1 MSVDFQLPLEP
12 YLERNASWNPKRTVA
27 RLSIFDTPL
36 NLIHPNPS
44 GITII
49 QSEDSNAPPDVD
61 SDSLRN
67 GGLTCRAC
75 ALAFNSVAEQRL
87 HFKSSLHTTNLR
99 RRLQGLQPAVTA
111 AITDDV
117 ENLKLNDSKDSG
129 ENENDSG
136 DSADE
141 AGPAENDVVES
152 EYSSVCAPTSGNGA
166 EGEFSRSI
174 SGTEGPVLT
183 FRPDSSSIQHTTVA
197 QNITGNPKWDRLA
210 TSLADGSTEF
220 CYMEELPDNSYKFSF
235 SSHPASNN
243 FSTLSRFG
251 ILRMLNGE
259 GEKIPF
265 DHFLFEHHLHAKLT
279 KIKVFG
285 QFRLWKTLYCWR
297 HTVRERKC
305 YRAVCLFGCCAT
317 ILSQC
322 FIGFI
327 FYCRHWH

>member
-1 MSVDFQLPLEP
+1 MKKSPIDSSFTAAGAGAGAGINQDGHHHYHHNMAPAARPPAFPRPSSAVAKSRLKDRLVLSAGKGRPITNSPPLKKDGAGIGERQFDRFDDEDDIAVEDLHHSPVTFGGDESSVLTQQ
-12 YLERNASWNPKRTVA
+12 N
-27 RLSIFDTPL
+27 L
-36 NLIHPNPS
+36 NLTTHNIAN
-44 GITII
+44 
-49 QSEDSNAPPDVD
+49 
-61 SDSLRN
+61 
-67 GGLTCRAC
+67 RAIKH
-75 ALAFNSVAEQRL
+75 NT
-87 HFKSSLHTTNLR
+87 SSLVHGNEYNAMR
-99 RRLQGLQPAVTA
+99 QGLAP
-111 AITDDV
+111 
-117 ENLKLNDSKDSG
+117 
-129 ENENDSG
+129 
-136 DSADE
+136 DSA
-141 AGPAENDVVES
+141 S
-152 EYSSVCAPTSGNGA
+152 LM
-166 EGEFSRSI
+166 SRPYQQQPQQ
-174 SGTEGPVLT
+174 TP